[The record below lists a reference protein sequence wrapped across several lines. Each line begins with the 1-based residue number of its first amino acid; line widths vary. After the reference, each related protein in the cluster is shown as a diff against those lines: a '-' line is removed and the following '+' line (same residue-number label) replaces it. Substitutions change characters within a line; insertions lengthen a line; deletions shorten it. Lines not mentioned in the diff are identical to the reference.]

1 MYIKMTN
8 KYYQKH
14 NEKLQNVEEKVY
26 EIFMGIKKFCGTN
39 YFDNFFFDYA
49 RTVPFPL
56 LWV

>member
-1 MYIKMTN
+1 MTN

-26 EIFMGIKKFCGTN
+26 EIFMGIKKFCGPN

-56 LWV
+56 L